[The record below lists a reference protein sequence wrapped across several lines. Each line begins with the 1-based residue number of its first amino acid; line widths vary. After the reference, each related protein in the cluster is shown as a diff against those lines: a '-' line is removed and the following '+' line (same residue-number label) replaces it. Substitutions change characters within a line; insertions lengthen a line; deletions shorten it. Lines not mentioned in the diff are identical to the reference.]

1 MRGYKGN
8 PDLTVTRSGKIS
20 LKEYYEM
27 IHAENAEPTSE
38 TQIERSRIIASA
50 GSLMYQFP
58 EYPY

>member
-20 LKEYYEM
+20 SKEYFEM
-27 IHAENAEPTSE
+27 IHAENAQPTSE
-38 TQIERSRIIASA
+38 TQIERSRIIATV
-50 GSLMYQFP
+50 GSLIYKFP

>member
-27 IHAENAEPTSE
+27 IHAERATPTSE
-38 TQIERSRIIASA
+38 TRIERHRIIASA
-50 GSLMYQFP
+50 GSSIFQFP
-58 EYPY
+58 KYPY